1 MCLSATAVSII
12 YGFFMVGAGARFV
25 GPLGISI
32 IWALYHAIAPWLL
45 IFYSLL
51 PFRHEVEKKVVLYNV
66 GRSIFFV
73 IVNLCFAFS
82 YVCFVACIVLAYKT
96 KDLSSYNSGYNNGV
110 YHLGVIFQCM
120 TKLKHKLSLYLGVMP
135 ADRYMIGSL
144 QMEH

>member
-1 MCLSATAVSII
+1 MHVSIMDKSVSVPAVSII

-32 IWALYHAIAPWLL
+32 IWAIYHAIAPWLL

-96 KDLSSYNSGYNNGV
+96 KDLGSYNSGYNNGV
-110 YHLGVIFQCM
+110 YHLGVKETF
-120 TKLKHKLSLYLGVMP
+120 KY
-135 ADRYMIGSL
+135 IGNNGRPSTG
-144 QMEH
+144 